1 MISLRKTLAASSLAL
16 GIAATAAPVGAQYYY
31 PSQNY
36 WPDNQGYSYY
46 SSRQTYNTPGGGW
59 GERGSNGWSYH
70 GGGFDLGRDSNG
82 CIYASEW
89 SNC

>member
-36 WPDNQGYSYY
+36 WPDNQVRSWPRLEWLHLRFGVVELLMRWLWLTSA
-46 SSRQTYNTPGGGW
+46 PGI
-59 GERGSNGWSYH
+59 GE
-70 GGGFDLGRDSNG
+70 
-82 CIYASEW
+82 
-89 SNC
+89 